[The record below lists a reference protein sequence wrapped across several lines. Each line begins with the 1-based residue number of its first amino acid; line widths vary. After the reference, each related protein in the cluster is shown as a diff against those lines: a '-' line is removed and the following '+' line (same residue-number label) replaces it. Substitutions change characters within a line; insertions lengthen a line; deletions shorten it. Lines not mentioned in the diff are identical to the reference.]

1 MKVSIK
7 SLAIACAVLWGGCV
21 LLLGIANAI
30 WSGYAV
36 AFLEVV
42 DSIYPGYH
50 AGGGAGSVIVGT
62 LYAILDGAVAGLLFG
77 WIYNRF
83 AGVDKDTQSISD

>member
-1 MKVSIK
+1 MRLSIR
-7 SLAIACAVLWGGCV
+7 SLAIACAILWGGCV

-36 AFLEVV
+36 TFLQVV

-50 AGGGAGSVIVGT
+50 AGGGLWSVIVGT
-62 LYAILDGAVAGLLFG
+62 LYAILDGAIAGLLFG

-83 AGVDKDTQSISD
+83 AGAGEETQPASG

>member
-1 MKVSIK
+1 MSIR
-7 SLAIACAVLWGGCV
+7 SLAITCAILWGGCV
-21 LLLGIANAI
+21 LFFGIANAI

-36 AFLEVV
+36 AFLQVV

-50 AGGGAGSVIVGT
+50 AVGGVGSVIVGT
-62 LYAILDGAVAGLLFG
+62 LYAILDGAIAGLLFG

-83 AGVDKDTQSISD
+83 AGVDNGAEPASDTA